1 MSLIVNYNNAAFDA
15 HRNMVNTD
23 RSLQTS
29 IAHLSSGLRI
39 NTAADD
45 PSGLVIAN
53 SLQTQGQGLGQ
64 AIKNSNDSIN
74 LVKTAEGALNEVTN
88 LLQEMRTLAV
98 HAANAG
104 VNSTDDVAADQAQL
118 DNAVSSIDR
127 IASTTK
133 FNGKALL
140 DGTFTSQAFQI
151 GANSTDTVS
160 LTINHT
166 DSSTLGVN
174 SLTLSSGA
182 AAAISAIDSAIAT
195 ISTTRATLG
204 SFQKDTLQTTINSL
218 SVAQENLQSSE
229 ANVRD
234 ADMAAE
240 MADYTRNNILLQ
252 SGTAMLAQA
261 NQSPQAVLQLLR

>member
-1 MSLIVNYNNAAFDA
+1 MSLMVNYNNAAFDA
-15 HRNMVNTD
+15 HRNLLSTD

-39 NTAADD
+39 NSAADD

-64 AIKNSNDSIN
+64 AIKNSNDSVN

-104 VNSTDDVAADQAQL
+104 VNSTADVAADQAQL
-118 DNAVSSIDR
+118 NNAVASIDR
-127 IASTTK
+127 ISTTTK

-140 DGTFTSQAFQI
+140 DGTFSSQTFQI
-151 GANSTDTVS
+151 GANSTDTVG
-160 LTINHT
+160 LTITNQNT
-166 DSSTLGVN
+166 TTLGVN
-174 SLTLSSGA
+174 SLTLSSSA
-182 AAAISAIDSAIAT
+182 AAAISLIDAAIST
-195 ISTTRATLG
+195 VSTTRATLG
-204 SFQKDTLQTTINSL
+204 SFQKDTLQTTVNSL
-218 SVAQENLQSSE
+218 SVAQENIQASE

-240 MADYTRNNILLQ
+240 MAAFTQENILNQ
-252 SGTAMLAQA
+252 TGTAMLAQA
-261 NQSPQAVLQLLR
+261 NQQPQSVLQLLR